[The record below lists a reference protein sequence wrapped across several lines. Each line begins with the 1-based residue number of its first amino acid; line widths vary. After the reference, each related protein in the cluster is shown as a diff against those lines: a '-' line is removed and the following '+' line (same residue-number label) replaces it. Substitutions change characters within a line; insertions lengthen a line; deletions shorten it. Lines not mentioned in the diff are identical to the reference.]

1 MHQIMLNALTEYMEL
16 GGTIRPETT
25 VREILAFVKRAKA
38 DREVMGLLNEVK
50 QMTGRYSRP
59 VQGGAS

>member
-1 MHQIMLNALTEYMEL
+1 MQEVVLKAVSEYMEL

-25 VREILAFVKRAKA
+25 VREIMAFVKQAKIDA
-38 DREVMGLLNEVK
+38 KVMSLLSEVK

-59 VQGGAS
+59 VQGGAK